1 MKLKD
6 WLDVNRKVF
15 VQRDLNFLMDVF
27 MDRKNAV
34 FTDDCMLNDSDIDYL
49 LSVKN
54 LYSKGWPIA
63 YILRREQF
71 FGLDFFVEPG
81 VLIPRPETEI
91 ITEEAL
97 NIVNNNSVNFVL
109 DLCCGTSC
117 IAIVIAKHANKNV
130 NVFASDI
137 SNQALMVS
145 RKNIEFYNM
154 SIKLIRSDLFSGFRR
169 GLFDLIVTNP
179 PYVETDYI
187 KGSLNF
193 EPRIAL
199 DGRNN
204 GFYFV
209 KKILRNAH
217 KYLKSNGY
225 LVMEIGYNH
234 RGLLNR
240 FIENIGI
247 YDIVKW
253 VKDYSSYTRGVILR
267 LK

>member
-6 WLDVNRKVF
+6 WLNVNREVF
-15 VQRDLNFLMDVF
+15 AQRDLNFLMSVL
-27 MDRKNAV
+27 MDRKSAG
-34 FTDDCMLNDSDIDYL
+34 FTDDCALDDSDMDYL

-54 LYSKGWPIA
+54 LYSEGYPIA
-63 YILRREQF
+63 YILRQEQF

-97 NIVNNNSVNFVL
+97 DIVNKNSINFVL
-109 DLCCGTSC
+109 DLCCGISC
-117 IAIVIAKHANKNV
+117 IAIVIAKHANKSLNI
-130 NVFASDI
+130 FASDI
-137 SNQALMVS
+137 SRQALMVS
-145 RKNIEFYNM
+145 RKNIDSYNVPVR
-154 SIKLIRSDLFSGFRR
+154 LIRSDLFSGFRKES
-169 GLFDLIVTNP
+169 FDLIVANP

-187 KGSLNF
+187 KGSLSF

-199 DGRNN
+199 DGRSN
-204 GFYFV
+204 GFYFIE
-209 KKILRNAH
+209 KILRNAH
-217 KYLKSNGY
+217 KYLKSKGY
-225 LVMEIGYNH
+225 LIVEIGYNH

-240 FIENIGI
+240 FIENTGI

-253 VKDYSSYTRGVILR
+253 IKDYSSYTRGVILR